1 MIIPVILAG
10 GTGTRL
16 WPLSRQG
23 YPKQFIPLLDQHLSL
38 FQQTVLRAR
47 QVSQAEPI
55 VICNQANRFMVAEQL
70 LVLNIT
76 AQILLEPCGR
86 NTAPAIALA
95 AMHAKHAYHTQ
106 PSHTQSGLTQSEFSE
121 NLSSQQARN
130 PSQAVLW
137 VMPSDQTVESISV
150 LTAAVENAAQ
160 LALQGQLVTFGIRPT
175 RPETGFGYIKAG
187 EPLAHHGHKIAQFV
201 EKPAADKAAAY
212 VAAGNYYW
220 NSGMFVL
227 SPAAYLT
234 ELQAHAADM
243 FDATQQAYAARQEDL
258 DFVRFDEAL
267 FTQVRSESIDYA
279 VMEPTHQAAMVVLD
293 THWSD
298 VGSWSAV
305 ADELPKDA
313 SHNVTLGD
321 VLLENCEDCLVRAD
335 SRLVAAIGLKNI
347 VVVETADA
355 VLVTDKNSS
364 QDVKTIV
371 SRLKQQ
377 NREETNDH
385 TRVYR
390 PWGWYESIC
399 QSERFQV
406 KRIQVNPGQRLSL
419 QMHYHRAEHWV
430 VVSGTAEITRGD
442 TVELLTEDQSTYIT
456 LGIQHRL
463 ANPGK
468 IPLEII
474 EVQTGSYL
482 GEDDIVRF
490 DDQYGRG

>member
-23 YPKQFIPLLDQHLSL
+23 YPKQFIPLLDDHLSL
-38 FQQTVLRAR
+38 YQQTLARAAA
-47 QVSQAEPI
+47 VTKAEPI
-55 VICNQANRFMVAEQL
+55 VICNESNRFMVAEQL
-70 LVLNIT
+70 LLLKMK

-95 AMHAKHAYHTQ
+95 ALHAQRVH
-106 PSHTQSGLTQSEFSE
+106 PDQSV
-121 NLSSQQARN
+121 
-130 PSQAVLW
+130 VLW
-137 VMPSDQTVESISV
+137 IMPSDQIVESLEV
-150 LTAAVENAAQ
+150 LTQAVTDAAR
-160 LALQGQLVTFGIRPT
+160 LAVAGQLVTFGVQPSHA
-175 RPETGFGYIKAG
+175 ETGYGYIQAG
-187 EPLAHHGHKIAQFV
+187 EMLANSRAQQIAQFV
-201 EKPAADKAAAY
+201 EKPSAVKAAEY
-212 VAAGNYYW
+212 IAAGNYYW

-227 SPAAYLT
+227 APQMYVK
-234 ELQAHAADM
+234 ELQQHAPDM
-243 FDATQQAYAARQEDL
+243 LIATQTAYENRQEDA
-258 DFVRFDEAL
+258 DFVRFDQAL
-267 FTQVRSESIDYA
+267 FSQVRAESIDYA
-279 VMEPTHQAAMVVLD
+279 VMERTSQAAMVVLD

-313 SHNVTLGD
+313 NHNISIGD
-321 VLLENCEDCLVRAD
+321 VMLEDCEDCLVRAD

-355 VLVTDKNSS
+355 VLITDKDNS

-371 SRLKQQ
+371 TRLKQKG
-377 NREETNDH
+377 REEINNH

-399 QSERFQV
+399 HSERFQV

-442 TVELLTEDQSTYIT
+442 KVEMLTEDQSTYIT
-456 LGIQHRL
+456 LGIKHRL
-463 ANPGK
+463 TNPGK

>member
-23 YPKQFIPLLDQHLSL
+23 YPKQFIALLDDHLSL
-38 FQQTVLRAR
+38 FQQALQRAAA
-47 QVSQAEPI
+47 VTTAEPM
-55 VICNQANRFMVAEQL
+55 VICNESNRFMVAEQL
-70 LVLNIT
+70 LQLKIK

-95 AMHAKHAYHTQ
+95 ALHAQKMYAD
-106 PSHTQSGLTQSEFSE
+106 QSV
-121 NLSSQQARN
+121 A
-130 PSQAVLW
+130 LW
-137 VMPSDQTVESISV
+137 IMPSDQTVASLDV
-150 LTAAVENAAQ
+150 LTQAVTDAAQ
-160 LALQGQLVTFGIRPT
+160 LALSGRLVTFGVQPSQA
-175 RPETGFGYIKAG
+175 ETGYGYIQAG
-187 EPLAHHGHKIAQFV
+187 DNFPNGRAQKIAQFV
-201 EKPAADKAAAY
+201 EKPSAAKAAEY
-212 VAAGNYYW
+212 IAAGNYYW

-227 SPAAYLT
+227 APQIYLN
-234 ELQAHAADM
+234 ELEKHAADM
-243 FDATQQAYAARQEDL
+243 LAATKTAYDHRQEDS
-258 DFVRFDEAL
+258 DFVRFNEAL
-267 FTQVRSESIDYA
+267 FSQVRSESIDYA
-279 VMEPTHQAAMVVLD
+279 VMERTTQAAMVVLD

-298 VGSWSAV
+298 VGSWSSV

-313 SHNVTLGD
+313 DRNVSLGD
-321 VLLENCEDCLVRAD
+321 VMLEDCEDCLVRAD
-335 SRLVAAIGLKNI
+335 SRLVAAVGLKNI

-355 VLVTDKNSS
+355 VLISDKACS
-364 QDVKTIV
+364 QEVKTIV
-371 SRLKQQ
+371 TRLKQQ
-377 NREETNDH
+377 GREEINNH

-399 QSERFQV
+399 HSERFQV

-442 TVELLTEDQSTYIT
+442 QVEMLTEDQSTYIT
-456 LGIQHRL
+456 LGIKHRL
-463 ANPGK
+463 INPGK